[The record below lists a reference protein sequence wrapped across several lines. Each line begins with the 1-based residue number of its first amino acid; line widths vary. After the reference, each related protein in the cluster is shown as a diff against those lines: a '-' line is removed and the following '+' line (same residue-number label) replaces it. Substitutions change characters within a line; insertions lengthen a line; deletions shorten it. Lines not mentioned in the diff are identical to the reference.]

1 MTAGTNCAS
10 IREDVVFDVVRK
22 LQDSKTLSSQLLLDR
37 HRRKLRE
44 CVGSTLMLY
53 PAETSQHLDR
63 DEKFLAPITPAVPD
77 KRVENGCKSTEIV
90 ESLV

>member
-1 MTAGTNCAS
+1 MIAATKCAS
-10 IREDVVFDVVRK
+10 KRGDVVFDVVRK
-22 LQDSKTLSSQLLLDR
+22 WRDSKTLSSQLLLDR
-37 HRRKLRE
+37 HRRKLRG
-44 CVGSTLMLY
+44 CVGSTLMPY

-90 ESLV
+90 EGVV